1 MLNSEHIFKTNS
13 TLKYIYIHL
22 LPFFDFIS
30 KYYFIFIGLYF
41 LKPAVITALYSD
53 TGIDYKVY
61 LFVLAFAAFT
71 VFFDI
76 RRDVRLISFCV
87 LAIPFIFFIKY
98 INVHGYEFWGK
109 MLSWQIS
116 RGIVIDLNPI
126 FASIPF
132 NDASFV
138 RIFKNDTLTGFLRLV
153 YNNGFVLPLLVP
165 VYRAFIAL
173 DFKKMLRYALSG
185 HIFQVFLITPFYLIF
200 HLQEVWYVLG
210 QPDGL
215 ARNLSAQAAAGV
227 TLNCFPSMHTSI
239 AFAMFLLVIRE
250 NNKIFK
256 YVWGFFCLS
265 VIFSTMYL
273 EIHWVIDVLAGLLL
287 GYLTVKLVDFVLAK
301 GKKILEKPLNRYY
314 YKKQN
319 TSEVIQDYFADS
331 I

>member
-1 MLNSEHIFKTNS
+1 
-13 TLKYIYIHL
+13 
-22 LPFFDFIS
+22 
-30 KYYFIFIGLYF
+30 
-41 LKPAVITALYSD
+41 
-53 TGIDYKVY
+53 
-61 LFVLAFAAFT
+61 
-71 VFFDI
+71 
-76 RRDVRLISFCV
+76 
-87 LAIPFIFFIKY
+87 
-98 INVHGYEFWGK
+98 
-109 MLSWQIS
+109 
-116 RGIVIDLNPI
+116 
-126 FASIPF
+126 
-132 NDASFV
+132 
-138 RIFKNDTLTGFLRLV
+138 
-153 YNNGFVLPLLVP
+153 
-165 VYRAFIAL
+165 
-173 DFKKMLRYALSG
+173 MLRYALSG

-301 GKKILEKPLNRYY
+301 GKKILEKPLNRFY